1 MICKKVLKIPK
12 LVLHKMYKKFK
23 SVCIVMQPSEKYRW
37 SKFVKMG
44 IFAVE
49 FLKTLKFSKGYWFEM
64 NYS

>member
-1 MICKKVLKIPK
+1 MK
-12 LVLHKMYKKFK
+12 LK
-23 SVCIVMQPSEKYRW
+23 SVCLIMELTEKYGW

-64 NYS
+64 NRS